1 MNMKFLVFG
10 SEGMAGHMISTYL
23 IEKGHTVTGFSRNN
37 ILTQHN
43 TIIGDATNPEFVK
56 KIIID
61 NDFNVIINCIGL
73 LNQFANENQTMA
85 VYLNSYFPHFLVSI
99 TENLKTQVIHMST
112 DCVFSGKKGKYT
124 ETDYTDGE
132 SFYDRSKALGEISDS
147 KNLTL
152 RNSIVGPDI
161 KESGIGLLNWF
172 MKQEGPI
179 KGFTNA
185 LWTGLTTLEL
195 AKIMEIASINKSTGL
210 INMVN
215 NVSISKYDL
224 LNLFNKHLRNDEV
237 IIEPY
242 EDYYVDKSL
251 VRTNFS
257 LDYEVPS
264 YETMVSEMAEW
275 MKSHKNFYP
284 HYKI

>member
-1 MNMKFLVFG
+1 MKFLVFG

>member
-1 MNMKFLVFG
+1 
-10 SEGMAGHMISTYL
+10 
-23 IEKGHTVTGFSRNN
+23 
-37 ILTQHN
+37 
-43 TIIGDATNPEFVK
+43 
-56 KIIID
+56 
-61 NDFNVIINCIGL
+61 
-73 LNQFANENQTMA
+73 
-85 VYLNSYFPHFLVSI
+85 
-99 TENLKTQVIHMST
+99 
-112 DCVFSGKKGKYT
+112 
-124 ETDYTDGE
+124 
-132 SFYDRSKALGEISDS
+132 
-147 KNLTL
+147 
-152 RNSIVGPDI
+152 
-161 KESGIGLLNWF
+161 
-172 MKQEGPI
+172 
-179 KGFTNA
+179 
-185 LWTGLTTLEL
+185 
-195 AKIMEIASINKSTGL
+195 MEIASINKSTGL